1 MCYNISLIKDA
12 DRLEVRFAAHF
23 VDRALYHPMHHV
35 SAFSFPQWPVMTNE
49 APDLIQFFQWGL
61 IPSWIVD
68 KTAANQIKGQ
78 TLNARSETIT
88 TKPAYRI
95 SIRNKRCLVLADG
108 FYEWHQQNNK
118 KYPFHIRLK
127 SREAFAMAGIWDT
140 WKNKEEGKVI
150 NTFSIVTTKANPL
163 LACIH
168 NSKERMPMILKQE
181 DEKKWIS
188 NDFDVADIG
197 SIIKPYDESEMEA
210 FPVSRLLSSKTK
222 NTNVQEV
229 MEHHVY
235 DDLADIR
242 LI

>member
-1 MCYNISLIKDA
+1 
-12 DRLEVRFAAHF
+12 
-23 VDRALYHPMHHV
+23 
-35 SAFSFPQWPVMTNE
+35 
-49 APDLIQFFQWGL
+49 
-61 IPSWIVD
+61 
-68 KTAANQIKGQ
+68 
-78 TLNARSETIT
+78 
-88 TKPAYRI
+88 
-95 SIRNKRCLVLADG
+95 
-108 FYEWHQQNNK
+108 
-118 KYPFHIRLK
+118 
-127 SREAFAMAGIWDT
+127 MAGIWDT